1 MSRQCFQN
9 RLSVHYGK
17 GGGGGRQIPGRPP
30 SRGNPPPVL
39 TYSGGHCSG
48 WCASCWNAFLL
59 IIMFCISVHAVITAD
74 TLGLHAIDVKSKQLL
89 WTTDV
94 SIVQS
99 KTSKAV
105 TSLTTNGRGILFAVD
120 MANHC
125 VQMFSAINGHYLGYL
140 ITEEEFGIGRPLYVN
155 WCENTS
161 TFILVHQ
168 KEEKKC
174 INFFKM

>member
-1 MSRQCFQN
+1 
-9 RLSVHYGK
+9 
-17 GGGGGRQIPGRPP
+17 
-30 SRGNPPPVL
+30 
-39 TYSGGHCSG
+39 
-48 WCASCWNAFLL
+48 
-59 IIMFCISVHAVITAD
+59 MFCISVHAVITAD

-94 SIVQS
+94 SR
-99 KTSKAV
+99 SKAV
-105 TSLTTNGRGILFAVD
+105 TSLITNGRGILFAVD

-125 VQMFSAINGHYLGYL
+125 VQMFSAITGHYLGYL

-155 WCENTS
+155 WCEITS
-161 TFILVHQ
+161 TLILVHQ